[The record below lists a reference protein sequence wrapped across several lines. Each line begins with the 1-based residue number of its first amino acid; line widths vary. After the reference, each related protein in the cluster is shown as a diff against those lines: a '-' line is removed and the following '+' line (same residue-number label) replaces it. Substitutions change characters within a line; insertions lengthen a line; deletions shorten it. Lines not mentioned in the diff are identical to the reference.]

1 MKRVYL
7 RELTHDDI
15 NDNYLSWFRNNEVTS
30 FLEVDGN
37 SLTYQM
43 VADYIDEGRDN
54 GSYFMYAICLVEND
68 LHIGNLKIG
77 PINHKHRVADL
88 VCVIGDR
95 SQWGKGLA
103 TDAIML
109 GNNLAFEKY
118 DIRKLHGQIYADN
131 VGSVKAYCKAGWIIE
146 GVIEGRYL
154 TPNGPMDQLLVSCN
168 NPAYLHSEQTKY
180 NVEKLSEWIAFREEF
195 TNKVK

>member
-43 VADYIDEGRDN
+43 VSDYIDEGRNN
-54 GSYFMYAICLVEND
+54 GSYFMYAICLAEND

-95 SQWGKGLA
+95 SQWGKGSC
-103 TDAIML
+103 
-109 GNNLAFEKY
+109 Y
-118 DIRKLHGQIYADN
+118 RCHYA
-131 VGSVKAYCKAGWIIE
+131 
-146 GVIEGRYL
+146 R
-154 TPNGPMDQLLVSCN
+154 Q
-168 NPAYLHSEQTKY
+168 
-180 NVEKLSEWIAFREEF
+180 
-195 TNKVK
+195 